1 MALRNKQTSRVVLLL
16 GATAIVALTLWSSGR
31 IARTLRT
38 EEQRKVE
45 LWSEAIVQRA
55 ELVRYTDALFASL
68 RTEERD
74 KADLMGEAY
83 RICLLYTSPSPRDYA
98 ASRMPSSA

>member
-45 LWSEAIVQRA
+45 LWLEAIVQRA
-55 ELVRYTDALFASL
+55 ELVRYTDA
-68 RTEERD
+68 
-74 KADLMGEAY
+74 
-83 RICLLYTSPSPRDYA
+83 CSPRSGQRRGIRPISWA
-98 ASRMPSSA
+98 RPTGSSKKLSLVRPLT

>member
-1 MALRNKQTSRVVLLL
+1 ML
-16 GATAIVALTLWSSGR
+16 GATAIVGLTLWSSGR
-31 IARTLRT
+31 IARTLRA

-45 LWSEAIVQRA
+45 LWSEAILQRA

-68 RTEERD
+68 REEERN

-83 RICLLYTSPSPRDYA
+83 RIIQEADPARPLI
-98 ASRMPSSA
+98 

>member
-1 MALRNKQTSRVVLLL
+1 MLA
-16 GATAIVALTLWSSGR
+16 GASAIVALTLWSSGH
-31 IARTLRT
+31 IARTLRN

-55 ELVRYTDALFASL
+55 QLVRYTEDLFADL

-74 KADLMGEAY
+74 KADLLGEAY
-83 RICLLYTSPSPRDYA
+83 RII
-98 ASRMPSSA
+98 

>member
-68 RTEERD
+68 RTEGGTRPISW
-74 KADLMGEAY
+74 ARPTG
-83 RICLLYTSPSPRDYA
+83 
-98 ASRMPSSA
+98 SSKKLSLVRPLT